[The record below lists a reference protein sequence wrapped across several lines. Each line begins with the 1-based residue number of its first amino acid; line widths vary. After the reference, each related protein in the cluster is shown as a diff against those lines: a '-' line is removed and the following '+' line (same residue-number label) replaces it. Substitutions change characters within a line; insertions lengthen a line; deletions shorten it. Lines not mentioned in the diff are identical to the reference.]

1 MRKIANGLL
10 LAVAG
15 VALSVPAS
23 GQAIYSGSDSAIIG
37 FPSNGKTSPYAQP
50 PLANAPPQDPSP
62 IRNFGSGAFDARTAT
77 FGQRC
82 SQAPTRP
89 DIRAS
94 GTRYCY

>member
-1 MRKIANGLL
+1 MRKIAKGLL

-15 VALSVPAS
+15 IALSVPAS
-23 GQAIYSGSDSAIIG
+23 GQAIYSGSGMVG
-37 FPSNGKTSPYAQP
+37 FPSNGKTSPYAPP

-62 IRNFGSGAFDARTAT
+62 VRNFGSGAFDARSAT